1 MEYHHHYQ
9 CSVQKKHPQSITNVL
24 RQNCLKGKSSCRLRG
39 IHYIIGSYQTSA
51 FLEPSTGINLLKTVV
66 SCQVYDGKKTEKKKL
81 RKAHSN
87 DQCGGFEVSWKA
99 KTIGSVTNT
108 SGHNVEL
115 IRIIAMMMVA
125 VIFVIIVIVIIIVII
140 IIDNN
145 SVFPSS
151 RVLEPAIPHQRDRL
165 IQFHGRCLRTTID
178 VPTPFRT
185 PESPRARG
193 VCQPQRSET
202 SAGETKKYPWSTWNH
217 L

>member
-1 MEYHHHYQ
+1 
-9 CSVQKKHPQSITNVL
+9 
-24 RQNCLKGKSSCRLRG
+24 
-39 IHYIIGSYQTSA
+39 
-51 FLEPSTGINLLKTVV
+51 
-66 SCQVYDGKKTEKKKL
+66 
-81 RKAHSN
+81 
-87 DQCGGFEVSWKA
+87 
-99 KTIGSVTNT
+99 
-108 SGHNVEL
+108 
-115 IRIIAMMMVA
+115 MMVA
-125 VIFVIIVIVIIIVII
+125 VIFVIIVIVIIVIVIIVIVIVIIII

-202 SAGETKKYPWSTWNH
+202 SAGETKKYP
-217 L
+217 